1 MKEAEHAAPQWRFW
15 VDTQRRVVS
24 FHETENCELLEFR
37 SQELFLRCIDQ
48 YTEQQYRYQYA

>member
-37 SQELFLRCIDQ
+37 SRELFLRCIDR
-48 YTEQQYRYQYA
+48 YTEQQYRYQ

>member
-15 VDTQRRVVS
+15 GDTQRRVVT

-37 SQELFLRCIDQ
+37 SRELFLCCIDR
-48 YTEQQYRYQYA
+48 YTEQQYRYQ